1 MNAQQITRVDADD
14 AIVTP
19 KECHTSSPTECCSV
33 YAARPVSESKRK
45 WCEINNSSSKTKKMS
60 LRHAKRKWCEINNSS
75 SKTKKMSLRHANAVL
90 LQTSQV
96 QEQKRSVVSG

>member
-60 LRHAKRKWCEINNSS
+60 LRHA
-75 SKTKKMSLRHANAVL
+75 NAVL